1 MAIERFYTI
10 WLDYAE
16 HSGYGTHASTLEG
29 AKQELVRAIAFFNE
43 FNITDVRIE
52 HCCKSCH
59 GRGEVWKPTRGRIG
73 KNVRCPVCKGKEST
87 IKIL

>member
-1 MAIERFYTI
+1 MEIERFYSI

-16 HSGYGTHASTLEG
+16 HSGYGTHADTLEG
-29 AKQELVRAIAFFNE
+29 AKERLVEAITFYSPFG
-43 FNITDVRIE
+43 ITDVRMDY
-52 HCCKSCH
+52 CCKRCE
-59 GRGEVWKPTRGRIG
+59 GRGEIWKPTRGRIG